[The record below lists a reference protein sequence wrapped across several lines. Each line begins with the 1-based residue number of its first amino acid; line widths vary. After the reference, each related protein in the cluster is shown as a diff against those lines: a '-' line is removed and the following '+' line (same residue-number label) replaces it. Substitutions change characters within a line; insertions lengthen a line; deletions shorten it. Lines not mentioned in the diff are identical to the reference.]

1 MPSKKRQMSVPR
13 VIALCYVR
21 QSYTRDAS
29 DMNSPERQRANI
41 QAACDRNGWIPE
53 WYEDAEGH
61 KSGRTV
67 KNRPGWLAL
76 KKRLGDPDVVAV
88 VANDLARLHRKT
100 WRVGHLLDLLDEHG
114 VHLVLAAPG
123 REIDTSTP
131 MGRMMVNFMAMQDE
145 AYAAD
150 IAQRAK
156 DSIAYR
162 KRLGKTVGMPPFG
175 TVRNA
180 QGYLEPS
187 PYGAWLLPDGRYM
200 AGEVEQDPPEP
211 GALWRGYHD
220 CARRIL
226 ELYAEDSLGIERIA
240 YQVTDEGWVFRD
252 RKSRPRAINRDD
264 IRRVVSNWWQY
275 AGLSPVGRAKDMNA
289 SLLDNPTG
297 VLYET
302 GRSVFPYAL
311 IEKVAD
317 VQARRSVTTRPF
329 GSVRAA
335 HPYPLARLLFCAQC
349 ERNARK
355 QNNPRLRTRLSGVNQ
370 YGKLRYR
377 HAEGVKCGCR
387 NRSVYKHV
395 IENDF
400 KRLISLL
407 AIKED
412 KLPLLLEL
420 AAQTGTHSPSAV
432 ADDFERQKQ
441 AAIAK
446 LRRKVEAARFV
457 FEDGDISR
465 EEYLKRRAA
474 LEREIAQ
481 WEARTTDA

>member
-162 KRLGKTVGMPPFG
+162 KGLGKTVG
-175 TVRNA
+175 
-180 QGYLEPS
+180 
-187 PYGAWLLPDGRYM
+187 
-200 AGEVEQDPPEP
+200 
-211 GALWRGYHD
+211 
-220 CARRIL
+220 
-226 ELYAEDSLGIERIA
+226 
-240 YQVTDEGWVFRD
+240 
-252 RKSRPRAINRDD
+252 SRPSARCATRRAI
-264 IRRVVSNWWQY
+264 
-275 AGLSPVGRAKDMNA
+275 
-289 SLLDNPTG
+289 
-297 VLYET
+297 
-302 GRSVFPYAL
+302 
-311 IEKVAD
+311 
-317 VQARRSVTTRPF
+317 
-329 GSVRAA
+329 
-335 HPYPLARLLFCAQC
+335 
-349 ERNARK
+349 
-355 QNNPRLRTRLSGVNQ
+355 
-370 YGKLRYR
+370 
-377 HAEGVKCGCR
+377 
-387 NRSVYKHV
+387 
-395 IENDF
+395 
-400 KRLISLL
+400 
-407 AIKED
+407 
-412 KLPLLLEL
+412 
-420 AAQTGTHSPSAV
+420 
-432 ADDFERQKQ
+432 
-441 AAIAK
+441 
-446 LRRKVEAARFV
+446 
-457 FEDGDISR
+457 
-465 EEYLKRRAA
+465 
-474 LEREIAQ
+474 
-481 WEARTTDA
+481 